1 MAIRVFVY
9 GLLIIS
15 TLSFFVSS
23 QNEVEDIKIEEKPM
37 LVFHDS
43 IMYTLTNTGMA
54 RIVQSSRAERYET
67 RDMMYDA
74 EIITLS
80 KNKEFTDYIS
90 ADLIIKRGDIF
101 KFLNNAKY
109 NRENFIELNSDE
121 IIYNSSTE
129 IATNT
134 KPFSGRYYQHILNG
148 ENLFFD
154 AGKSIMRS
162 QNAHFEV
169 ELNDNSRKK

>member
-1 MAIRVFVY
+1 MAIRIFVY

-15 TLSFFVSS
+15 TLSFFVSA
-23 QNEVEDIKIEEKPM
+23 QTQVEDIKIEEKPM

-43 IMYTLTNTGMA
+43 VMYTLTDENMT
-54 RIVQSSRAERYET
+54 RIVQSSRAERYKT
-67 RDMMYDA
+67 RDLMYDA

-80 KNKEFTDYIS
+80 QDKAYTDYIS
-90 ADLIIKRGDIF
+90 ANLIIKRGDIF

-109 NRENFIELNSDE
+109 NRENFIEFTSDE
-121 IIYNSSTE
+121 IIYNSKTE

-134 KPFSGRYYQHILNG
+134 KPFKGRYYKNILNG
-148 ENLFFD
+148 NNIFFD

-162 QNAHFEV
+162 KNAHFEV
-169 ELNDNSRKK
+169 ELNDKK